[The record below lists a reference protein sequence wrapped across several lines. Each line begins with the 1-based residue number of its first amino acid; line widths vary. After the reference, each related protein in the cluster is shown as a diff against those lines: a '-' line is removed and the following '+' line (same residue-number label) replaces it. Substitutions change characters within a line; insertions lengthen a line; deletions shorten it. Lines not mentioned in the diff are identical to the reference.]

1 MSSFCQVADQQG
13 KYLGHLFATTDGNVT
28 KQSVLELQKAAIRP
42 FEYHHFG
49 SFAYVG
55 DNKAVLQMPVIG
67 IDDVC
72 VQDTLFSSA
81 TKLQFLLNVFR
92 LPEVIKGVRLHL
104 PTGWLAVH
112 VDHTTC

>member
-1 MSSFCQVADQQG
+1 MSSFCQVANQQG
-13 KYLGHLFATTDGNVT
+13 MYLGHLLATTDGNVT

-67 IDDVC
+67 IDGVC
-72 VQDTLFSSA
+72 V
-81 TKLQFLLNVFR
+81 
-92 LPEVIKGVRLHL
+92 
-104 PTGWLAVH
+104 
-112 VDHTTC
+112 